1 LERLISKE
9 HTQTQAG
16 IDLLEGAKLVKT
28 LHLPPPPPWLRS
40 VPISISKPIFMDF
53 AIIKK
58 LQTYE

>member
-28 LHLPPPPPWLRS
+28 LHLPPPPLAEECAY
-40 VPISISKPIFMDF
+40 FH
-53 AIIKK
+53 IKANFYGFCNYQK
-58 LQTYE
+58 VTNL